1 MLASPAIVPPSCLA
15 FDQKARVAHWL
26 RLDAGREFSVFGW
39 LTVNSPDFPSASGTS
54 SAHAALAGRSASLR
68 LFLTI
73 HWISS
78 ALCLVGMLLFAA
90 TGVTL
95 NHAGTI
101 EAQASIDRRQAVL
114 PPSLLVELRTTL
126 ASANRQT
133 ALPPSVRAWLA
144 GEWGLRGLTGIAAEW
159 SPDEVYL
166 PLPRPGGDAWLRL
179 DPESGEI
186 EYERSDRGWIAWA
199 NDLHKGRHTG
209 DAWAWF
215 IDLIAVGSLVFSFSG
230 LWILHRHAAQRAAT
244 WPLVA
249 AGAVLPLLI
258 ILLCFH

>member
-1 MLASPAIVPPSCLA
+1 M
-15 FDQKARVAHWL
+15 
-26 RLDAGREFSVFGW
+26 
-39 LTVNSPDFPSASGTS
+39 NSPVSSAAVNPP

-68 LFLTI
+68 LLLTI

-90 TGVTL
+90 TGITL
-95 NHAGTI
+95 NHAGVI
-101 EAQASIDRRQAVL
+101 EARASVERRQAVL
-114 PPSLLVELRTTL
+114 PPALLDELRSTQVAAT
-126 ASANRQT
+126 RQT
-133 ALPPSVRAWLA
+133 VLPPALRAWLA
-144 GEWGLRGLTGIAAEW
+144 GEWRLRGLIGVAAEW
-159 SPDEVYL
+159 SADEIYV
-166 PLPRPGGDAWLRL
+166 PLPQPGGDAWLRI
-179 DPESGEI
+179 DPASGEI
-186 EYERSDRGWIAWA
+186 EYEHSDRGWIAWA

-209 DAWAWF
+209 AAWAWF
-215 IDLIAVGSLVFSFSG
+215 IDLIAVGSLVFSLSG